1 MTLAQGEA
9 PQRSPWLS
17 IWFSPRSTIERIVA
31 SNPRRHVL
39 LLAGLGTTS
48 TFVAALIDRGST
60 IELFD
65 WRVIAL
71 IALGGATFGIANL
84 YIAGLFLKWGGR
96 MLGGRAS
103 AVEMRAVFAWG
114 YAQSVVGLVIFVIA
128 LTGLALYRGADGPRP
143 ESSMLV
149 IALPVVWQVL
159 GLWALVAT
167 MLMLGRVQRFGF
179 WRTTLCFILGYLG
192 SVLLLLLLLAF
203 RTFLFQPFN
212 IPSGAQKPTFFVGD
226 YIFVSKYPYG
236 YGPYSLP
243 FSPPRLFSGRIFAS
257 EPRLGDVVVFR
268 LPRDPSS
275 DYIKR
280 IVGLPGDAVQ
290 MIRGVLHINGEP
302 VRRERIA
309 DFTETE
315 GTRTARTKQ
324 WRETLPN
331 GVSYATLDLVDNGFY
346 DNTPVY
352 QVPAGHYFMMGDNR
366 DNSTD
371 SRVRPENG
379 GVGYVPFENLVGRAE
394 IIFFSINR
402 DAPNQPTVRFDRIGT
417 IVR

>member
-1 MTLAQGEA
+1 MTLSQGEA

-31 SNPRRHVL
+31 SSPRRHVL
-39 LLAGLGTTS
+39 LLASLGTAS
-48 TFVAALIDRGST
+48 TFVASLIDRGST

-65 WRVIAL
+65 WRIIAL

-84 YIAGLFLKWGGR
+84 YITGLFLKWGGR

-128 LTGLALYRGADGPRP
+128 LTGLALYRGADGPRL

-159 GLWALVAT
+159 ALWALVAT

-179 WRTTLCFILGYLG
+179 WRT
-192 SVLLLLLLLAF
+192 
-203 RTFLFQPFN
+203 
-212 IPSGAQKPTFFVGD
+212 
-226 YIFVSKYPYG
+226 
-236 YGPYSLP
+236 
-243 FSPPRLFSGRIFAS
+243 
-257 EPRLGDVVVFR
+257 
-268 LPRDPSS
+268 
-275 DYIKR
+275 
-280 IVGLPGDAVQ
+280 
-290 MIRGVLHINGEP
+290 
-302 VRRERIA
+302 
-309 DFTETE
+309 
-315 GTRTARTKQ
+315 
-324 WRETLPN
+324 
-331 GVSYATLDLVDNGFY
+331 
-346 DNTPVY
+346 
-352 QVPAGHYFMMGDNR
+352 GHYFMMGDNR

-402 DAPNQPTVRFDRIGT
+402 DDPNQPAVRFDRIGT